1 MSSPQNM
8 RDTVILVSSDNKQ
21 FPIMYNIA
29 ILSETIKTFIST
41 TSGDDLVIHLPI
53 NSCLLKR
60 CLEFMQYKYEQN
72 YASAFEVRDDEA
84 VELLDV
90 ASYLR
95 L

>member
-1 MSSPQNM
+1 MSSTQDAH
-8 RDTVILVSSDNKQ
+8 DTVILVSSDNKQ
-21 FPIMYNIA
+21 FPIMYKIA

-41 TSGDDLVIHLPI
+41 TPSDNPIIHLPI
-53 NSCLLKR
+53 NSYLLER

-72 YASAFEVRDDEA
+72 YSSVFEVQDDEA
-84 VELLDV
+84 IELLDV